1 LKFKGQQLNKINL
14 KQNSIFRITE
24 SRPEQ
29 VSLEKRIAQTTKASE
44 TTLLSA
50 LGTGRLDEC
59 GRV

>member
-24 SRPEQ
+24 SRPAL
-29 VSLEKRIAQTTKASE
+29 VSSKKRIAQTTKASE

>member
-50 LGTGRLDEC
+50 LSTGRLDEC

>member
-24 SRPEQ
+24 SRPEH

-44 TTLLSA
+44 MTLLSA
-50 LGTGRLDEC
+50 LATGRLDEC